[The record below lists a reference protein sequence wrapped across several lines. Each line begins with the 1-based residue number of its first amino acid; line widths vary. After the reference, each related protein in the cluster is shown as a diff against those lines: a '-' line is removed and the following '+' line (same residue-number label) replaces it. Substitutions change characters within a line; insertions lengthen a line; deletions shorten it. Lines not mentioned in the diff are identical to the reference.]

1 MCCTGFNKIHGG
13 YRDSFRD
20 PSHNY
25 FGKPCSWTTIMTRWF
40 GLVRDLFELW
50 SLAHLRVVGASR
62 VQELELPKQTVLVN
76 LWIIGTMVYKL
87 LKL

>member
-25 FGKPCSWTTIMTRWF
+25 FGKPCRWTTIMTRWF
-40 GLVRDLFELW
+40 GLARDLFELW

-62 VQELELPKQTVLVN
+62 VQELELPKQTVLVFR
-76 LWIIGTMVYKL
+76 WFIGTMV
-87 LKL
+87 